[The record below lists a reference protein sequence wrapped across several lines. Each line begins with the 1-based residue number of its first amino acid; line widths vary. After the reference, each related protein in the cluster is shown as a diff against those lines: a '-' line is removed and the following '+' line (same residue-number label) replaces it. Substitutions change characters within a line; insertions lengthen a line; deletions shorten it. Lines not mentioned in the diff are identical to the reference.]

1 MSSLIHHISVY
12 HREHGTYILILIL
25 LNKTGKLSEL
35 MKRIAL
41 AVGMLLMTVPF
52 ANPARADLIHRMSS
66 STQLS
71 VNGAYTDASRI
82 GSTYTVSGSNI
93 KVDTSNSG
101 HFGAL
106 TAGSATAAP
115 TLDVGTYDVN
125 TAGSAFTF
133 TETYTQ
139 GDAIAAMGAGVDVTA
154 GVVAD
159 MPSYGE
165 TLTMSGGV
173 AGTLAGTITSAGV
186 TTLTA
191 GGAGTTATGQFVT
204 EIVID

>member
-1 MSSLIHHISVY
+1 MLSLS
-12 HREHGTYILILIL
+12 
-25 LNKTGKLSEL
+25 
-35 MKRIAL
+35 MKRIAI
-41 AVGMLLMTVPF
+41 AFGMLLMTVPF
-52 ANPARADLIHRMSS
+52 ANPARADLTHRMTS

-71 VNGAYTDASRI
+71 VNGAYTDAQRI

-93 KVDTSNSG
+93 KVASEND
-101 HFGAL
+101 HFGKL
-106 TAGSATAAP
+106 TAGTATTAA
-115 TLDVGTYDVN
+115 TLDVGTYDIN
-125 TAGSAFTF
+125 TAGSAFSF
-133 TETYTQ
+133 SESWTQ
-139 GDAIAAMGAGVDVTA
+139 GDATAAIGAGVDVTS

-159 MPSYGE
+159 MPAYGE

-204 EIVID
+204 EIQIR

>member
-1 MSSLIHHISVY
+1 
-12 HREHGTYILILIL
+12 
-25 LNKTGKLSEL
+25 
-35 MKRIAL
+35 MKRFLPII
-41 AVGMLLMTVPF
+41 MLLMTGAIVAPS
-52 ANPARADLIHRMSS
+52 AKADLTHRMSS

-93 KVDTSNSG
+93 KVATDN
-101 HFGAL
+101 HFGKL
-106 TAGSATAAP
+106 TAGTATAAA
-115 TLDVGTYDVN
+115 TLDVGAYDVN
-125 TAGSAFTF
+125 TAGSAFSF
-133 TETYTQ
+133 SESWTQ
-139 GDAIAAMGAGVDVTA
+139 GDAVNAIGAGVDVTT

-159 MPSYGE
+159 MPAYGN

-173 AGTLAGTITSAGV
+173 AGNLAGTITSAGV

>member
-1 MSSLIHHISVY
+1 MKK
-12 HREHGTYILILIL
+12 IL
-25 LNKTGKLSEL
+25 LLF
-35 MKRIAL
+35 
-41 AVGMLLMTVPF
+41 GMIMMSASL
-52 ANPARADLIHRMSS
+52 PAKADLTHRMTS

-93 KVDTSNSG
+93 KVASEND
-101 HFGAL
+101 HFGKL
-106 TAGSATAAP
+106 TAGSATTAA
-115 TLDVGTYDVN
+115 TLDVGAYDIN
-125 TAGSAFTF
+125 TAGSAFSF
-133 TETYTQ
+133 SESWTQ
-139 GDAIAAMGAGVDVTA
+139 GDAVAPIGTGVDVTS

-173 AGTLAGTITSAGV
+173 AGTLAGTITSAGI

-204 EIVID
+204 EIQLD

>member
-1 MSSLIHHISVY
+1 
-12 HREHGTYILILIL
+12 
-25 LNKTGKLSEL
+25 
-35 MKRIAL
+35 
-41 AVGMLLMTVPF
+41 MLLMTGSI
-52 ANPARADLIHRMSS
+52 AAPARADLTHRMTS

-71 VNGAYTDASRI
+71 VNGAYTDATRI

-93 KVDTSNSG
+93 KVASEND
-101 HFGAL
+101 HFGKL
-106 TAGSATAAP
+106 TAGTATAAA
-115 TLDVGTYDVN
+115 TLDVGAYDIN
-125 TAGSAFTF
+125 TAGSAFSF
-133 TETYTQ
+133 SESWTQ
-139 GDAIAAMGAGVDVTA
+139 GDAVAPIGTGVDVTS

-159 MPSYGE
+159 MPSYGN

-173 AGTLAGTITSAGV
+173 AGSLAGTITSAGV